1 MDDVRRPPRGPVL
14 ALVALTCAALAGCSG
29 GPAAPGPDQSP
40 RVSGPPGS
48 PSNPLVRTCAD
59 EAQPEGPAPVSAG
72 PRDLAVGP
80 VYFAGAWALA
90 TYTPAQYG
98 WATLGRHG
106 RFYKFGLVV
115 RPGVVVTVTIGP
127 SARGHAVIEMN
138 VNGVNRGMTS
148 VTYRSCRYGR
158 RLLRPGHRLHPPA
171 VPRLRAGRRHRGRP
185 ARDPPRHPAPVRPP
199 LHVGPP
205 AAARARP
212 GGAGQYGRAAGLLRP
227 AGVQVVG

>member
-1 MDDVRRPPRGPVL
+1 MGDVRRPPRGPTL

-59 EAQPEGPAPVSAG
+59 EAHPEGPAPVNAG

-80 VYFAGAWALA
+80 VYFAGARAIA
-90 TYTPAQYG
+90 RYTPAQFG
-98 WATLGRHG
+98 WAAFGRHG
-106 RFYKFGLVV
+106 RFYKFGLVA

-138 VNGVNRGMTS
+138 VDGVNRGMTS
-148 VTYRSCRYGR
+148 VTYRSCRTAGGFYAQGIAFT
-158 RLLRPGHRLHPPA
+158 HPPFRGC
-171 VPRLRAGRRHRGRP
+171 VPV
-185 ARDPPRHPAPVRPP
+185 DVT
-199 LHVGPP
+199 V
-205 AAARARP
+205 
-212 GGAGQYGRAAGLLRP
+212 AGQPGTRHATLPLFARHCT
-227 AGVQVVG
+227 